1 MELILIVNW
10 STKWN
15 LGKKLIPNVFECILT
30 GPFDNEIDF
39 YPLFSSLASEKAP
52 VCFPRLE

>member
-1 MELILIVNW
+1 MELFLIVNW

-15 LGKKLIPNVFECILT
+15 LGEKLIPNVFECILT

-39 YPLFSSLASEKAP
+39 YQLFSSLASEKAP
-52 VCFPRLE
+52 VCLPRLE